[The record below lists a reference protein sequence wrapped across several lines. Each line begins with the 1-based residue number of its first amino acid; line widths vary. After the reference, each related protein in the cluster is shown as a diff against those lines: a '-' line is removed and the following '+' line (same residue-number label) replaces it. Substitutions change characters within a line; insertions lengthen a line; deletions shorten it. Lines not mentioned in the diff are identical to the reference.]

1 MECGEAQKIIKMN
14 SLMNILANGLIINQM
29 GSVNILG
36 VTMEMSMKEN
46 GNIVSDMGRE
56 LILFLLVIFTLE
68 SIVLVK
74 LMAMVNIIGLM
85 VINILVSFIMEWNMV
100 KVHGKKLEMKTLI
113 NMKENIRMIKS
124 TDMENSLGKLAVN
137 LKDST

>member
-29 GSVNILG
+29 GLVNILG

-56 LILFLLVIFTLE
+56 LIVFLLVIFTLE
-68 SIVLVK
+68 NIVLVK

-85 VINILVSFIMEWNMV
+85 VINILVSFIME
-100 KVHGKKLEMKTLI
+100 
-113 NMKENIRMIKS
+113 
-124 TDMENSLGKLAVN
+124 
-137 LKDST
+137 

>member
-29 GSVNILG
+29 GLVNILG

-85 VINILVSFIMEWNMV
+85 VTNILVSFIME
-100 KVHGKKLEMKTLI
+100 
-113 NMKENIRMIKS
+113 
-124 TDMENSLGKLAVN
+124 
-137 LKDST
+137 

>member
-29 GSVNILG
+29 GLVNILG
-36 VTMEMSMKEN
+36 VTMEMSTKEN

-85 VINILVSFIMEWNMV
+85 VINILVSFIME
-100 KVHGKKLEMKTLI
+100 
-113 NMKENIRMIKS
+113 
-124 TDMENSLGKLAVN
+124 
-137 LKDST
+137 

>member
-14 SLMNILANGLIINQM
+14 SLMNILVNGLIINQM
-29 GSVNILG
+29 DLVNILG
-36 VTMEMSMKEN
+36 AIMEMSMKEN

-56 LILFLLVIFTLE
+56 LIVFLLVIFTLE

-85 VINILVSFIMEWNMV
+85 VINILVSFIME
-100 KVHGKKLEMKTLI
+100 
-113 NMKENIRMIKS
+113 
-124 TDMENSLGKLAVN
+124 
-137 LKDST
+137 